1 MVTIQKVSPKDIE
14 EESFRII
21 EREFKEQTQCNIA
34 DYSDEQFQIIRRVIH
49 ATGDFSFA
57 HSLYFSQD
65 AINKGKKA
73 IFAGRNIYTDVTMV
87 SAGVS
92 KILTQKYN
100 IDIISKVHDPEVV
113 KIAKERNITRSEAAL
128 ESCSADDLGVI
139 IIGNAPTA
147 LLKTIKLIEEKK
159 ISPDLVIGVPVGFVN
174 AAESKS
180 LLIESDICAIS
191 CEGRRGGSPVGAAIM
206 NALLKMV

>member
-21 EREFKEQTQCNIA
+21 EREFNEQTQCNIS
-34 DYSDEQFQIIRRVIH
+34 DYSNEQFQIIRRVIH

-57 HSLYFSQD
+57 HSLNFSGD
-65 AINKGKKA
+65 AIDKGKA
-73 IFAGRNIYTDVTMV
+73 SILAGRNIYTDVSMV

-92 KILTQKYN
+92 KILTKKFN
-100 IDIISKVHDPEVV
+100 IDIISKVHDPEVARV
-113 KIAKERNITRSEAAL
+113 AKEQNITRSEAAL
-128 ESCSADDLGVI
+128 ESCSNDDLGII

-147 LLKTIKLIEEKK
+147 LLKAIKLIKEQR

-180 LLIESDICAIS
+180 LLIESRIPAIS

-206 NALLKMV
+206 NALLKLV

>member
-21 EREFKEQTQCNIA
+21 EREFNEQTECNIA
-34 DYSDEQFQIIRRVIH
+34 DFSDEQFQIIRRVIH

-65 AINKGKKA
+65 AINKGKKS
-73 IFAGRNIYTDVTMV
+73 ILAGRNIYTDVSMV

-92 KILTQKYN
+92 KILTKKFN

-113 KIAKERNITRSEAAL
+113 RIAKKRNITRSEAAL
-128 ESCSADDLGVI
+128 EACSGDDLGVI

-147 LLKTIKLIEEKK
+147 LLKTIKLIEAKQL
-159 ISPDLVIGVPVGFVN
+159 SPDLVIGVPVGFVN
-174 AAESKS
+174 ASESKS
-180 LLIESDICAIS
+180 LLIQSDICAIS
-191 CEGRRGGSPVGAAIM
+191 CDGRRGGSPVGAAIM